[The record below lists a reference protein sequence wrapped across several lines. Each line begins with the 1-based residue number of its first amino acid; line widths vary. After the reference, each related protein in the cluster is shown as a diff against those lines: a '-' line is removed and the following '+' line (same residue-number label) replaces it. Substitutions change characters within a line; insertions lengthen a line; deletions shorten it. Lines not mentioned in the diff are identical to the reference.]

1 MLRCVILELHQDYS
15 VSIVGI
21 WTKLGGMTVELTP
34 SSVKSLKRLRRS
46 LNVSQEQLIEMAL
59 LEFSQSKRDWDAVF
73 DASDVNLTEQEAV
86 ELAVTEVRA
95 HRLSKR

>member
-1 MLRCVILELHQDYS
+1 MTAI
-15 VSIVGI
+15 GI
-21 WTKLGGMTVELTP
+21 WARLESMTVELTQ

-46 LNVSQEQLIEMAL
+46 LNVPQEQLIEMAL
-59 LEFSQSKRDWDAVF
+59 LEFSQSKRDWNAVF
-73 DASDVNLTEQEAV
+73 DASDAELTEEEAV

>member
-1 MLRCVILELHQDYS
+1 MTAI
-15 VSIVGI
+15 GI
-21 WTKLGGMTVELTP
+21 WAKLDGMTVELTP
-34 SSVKSLKRLRRS
+34 NSVESLKRLRRS
-46 LNVSQEQLIEMAL
+46 INVPQEQLIEMAL

-73 DASDVNLTEQEAV
+73 DGADTGLTEEEAV

>member
-1 MLRCVILELHQDYS
+1 MTAI
-15 VSIVGI
+15 GI
-21 WTKLGGMTVELTP
+21 WAKLNGMTVELTP

-46 LNVSQEQLIEMAL
+46 INVPREQLIEMAL

-73 DASDVNLTEQEAV
+73 DGADAGLTEEEAV

>member
-1 MLRCVILELHQDYS
+1 
-15 VSIVGI
+15 
-21 WTKLGGMTVELTP
+21 MTVELTP

-46 LNVSQEQLIEMAL
+46 SNVPQEQLIEMAL
-59 LEFSQSKRDWDAVF
+59 LEFSQSGRDWAAVF
-73 DASDVNLTEQEAV
+73 DAADAGLTEEEAV

>member
-1 MLRCVILELHQDYS
+1 MTAI
-15 VSIVGI
+15 GI
-21 WTKLGGMTVELTP
+21 WARLDGMTVELTP

-46 LNVSQEQLIEMAL
+46 INVPQEQLIEMAL

-73 DASDVNLTEQEAV
+73 DAADTSLTEEEAV